1 MRFIAAVAFAAGLSM
16 AGAGAAGA
24 QTCLGYA
31 PFANGPARV
40 NGDLILGDRILDAHG
55 NTYGAGIAFGGAQPP
70 VFGGA
75 TISGTRID
83 GLDGTARNLGVS
95 GGFRIPLVSQ
105 PGTELCPIGEFVHTW
120 GPDFT
125 VMTASGIPVGVG
137 HSLSNAVSLGGA
149 MGHPFVANPSVTLVP
164 FADVRWVHF
173 SARGWSPIDTD
184 TASDSYGSL
193 TLGTGIMFSKTVT
206 LRPAVAIPIAAND
219 ASSVFLISI
228 GFSLGK

>member
-1 MRFIAAVAFAAGLSM
+1 MRLLAAVVLAAGLSI

-40 NGDLILGDRILDAHG
+40 NGDLILGDRILDANG
-55 NTYGAGIAFGGAQPP
+55 NTYGAGIAVGGSQAP

-75 TISGTRID
+75 TVSGTRLD

-95 GGFRIPLVSQ
+95 GGFRIPLVSH

-120 GPDFT
+120 GPAFPVT
-125 VMTASGIPVGVG
+125 SNGIPAGVG

-164 FADVRWVHF
+164 FADVRWVHV
-173 SARGWSPIDTD
+173 SARGWSPIDTS
-184 TASDSYGSL
+184 TAYDSYGSV
-193 TLGTGIMFSKTVT
+193 TLGAGIMFSKTVT

-228 GFSLGK
+228 GFSLGQ